1 MEVLCI
7 DDVFTP
13 DTLEFY
19 QKFGVVIPVKGT
31 IYSIRDVI
39 NHITG
44 ETGILLFEIMNP
56 EVPINSSIGVIYRE
70 PTWHIRRFRTLMG
83 LELKKEDIKIEKYI
97 EEIK

>member
-7 DDVFTP
+7 DDFFTS

-19 QKFGVVIPVKGT
+19 QRFGVIPPVKGT

-44 ETGILLFEIMNP
+44 ETGLLLNEIINP
-56 EVPINSSIGVIYRE
+56 EVPINSSIGIIHRE
-70 PTWHIRRFRTLMG
+70 PTWHIRRFRTLLG
-83 LELKKEDIKIEKYI
+83 LELKKEDIKIEKYV
-97 EEIK
+97 EEYK